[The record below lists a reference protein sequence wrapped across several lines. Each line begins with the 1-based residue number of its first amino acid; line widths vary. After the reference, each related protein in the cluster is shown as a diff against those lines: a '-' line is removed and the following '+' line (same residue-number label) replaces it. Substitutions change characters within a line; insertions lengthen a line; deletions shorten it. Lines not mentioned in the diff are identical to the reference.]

1 MEALQNRTVK
11 KTTWILLAF
20 IAAKFILQFTLINPD
35 YDLHRDEYLH
45 LDQGDHLAW
54 GYLSLPPFT
63 SWLSW
68 LIKFMGGSVIAVKFF
83 PALFGALTLLVVWR
97 TIEELR
103 GSLYALVLGAACVL
117 LSVLVRINFLYQP
130 NSADILCWTAVYYF
144 LIKYI
149 NSQRP
154 KWLFWGGVVFA
165 LGFLNKYNV
174 AFLALGLLPALLIT
188 GQRKMLA
195 KKELYLAA
203 ILVFILILPNLI
215 WQYANNFP
223 VIHHMKELADTQLVH
238 VSRWLFLKEQVIF
251 FISAL
256 PVIMSSLYA
265 LLFYKPFAQYSLF
278 FWSFVATLGM
288 FMLFR
293 AKGYY
298 AIGLYPVYIAFGS
311 VFLGNVLNVG
321 LKRSLKPVFVLIPV
335 LFCVMVF
342 KIGFSI
348 ESPQQVMNNDT
359 AYRDIGMLR
368 WEDGKDHQL
377 PQDMADMLG
386 WKELAAKVDAAI
398 SQLPQGHTLV
408 VCDNYGQAGA
418 INYYSA
424 NKDIRAVSFN
434 ADYINWFE
442 LDKSVYNLIRVKE
455 LQNKKGELEETAP
468 FFEKG
473 FVSDSVADPLA
484 REYRTTIFV
493 FSRPKFDINARL
505 KADIAEEKWD

>member
-1 MEALQNRTVK
+1 METQGKPGKNTAR
-11 KTTWILLAF
+11 ILLAF
-20 IAAKFILQFTLINPD
+20 IAAKFVLQFTLINPD

-54 GYLSLPPFT
+54 GYLSVPPLT
-63 SWLSW
+63 SWISW
-68 LIKFMGGSVIAVKFF
+68 VIKLLGSSVFAVKFF
-83 PALFGALTLLVVWR
+83 PALFGALTLLVVWK
-97 TIEELR
+97 TIEELK
-103 GSLYALVLGAACVL
+103 GSLYALVLGAVCVL

-130 NSADILCWTAVYYF
+130 NSADILFWTAIYYF

-149 NSQRP
+149 NTQRP
-154 KWLFWGGVVFA
+154 KWLMWGGVVFA

-188 GQRKMLA
+188 KQRKMLA
-195 KKELYLAA
+195 KKDIYLAA
-203 ILVFILILPNLI
+203 VLAFILILPNLI

-238 VSRWLFLKEQVIF
+238 VNRWLFLKEQLIF

-256 PVIMSSLYA
+256 PVILAALYA
-265 LLFYKPFAQYSLF
+265 LLFYKPFAQYMVF
-278 FWSFVATLGM
+278 FWAFAFTLGA
-288 FMLFR
+288 FLFFR

-311 VFLGNVLNVG
+311 VFLGNVLNTG
-321 LKRSLKPVFVLIPV
+321 FKKYLKPVFVLVPV
-335 LFCVMVF
+335 VF
-342 KIGFSI
+342 YILVFRIGFSI
-348 ESPQQVMNNDT
+348 ESPKQIIDNQDT
-359 AYRDIGMLR
+359 YNDIGLLR
-368 WEDGKDHQL
+368 WEDGRNHQL

-386 WKELAAKVDAAI
+386 WKELAMKVDVAI

-408 VCDNYGQAGA
+408 LCDNYGQAGA

-424 NKDIRAVSFN
+424 NKNINAVSFN

-442 LDKSVYNLIRVKE
+442 LDKPVYNVIRVKE
-455 LQNKKGELEETAP
+455 LQNKKGELEETGP

-473 FVSDSVADPLA
+473 FVSDSVANPLA
-484 REYRTTIFV
+484 REYGTTIFA
-493 FSRPKFDINARL
+493 FSGPKFDINARL
-505 KADIAEEKWD
+505 KTEIREEKWD